1 MWYWFIR
8 EAQKA
13 RRPQPLR
20 LEPLLQAQKSMK
32 RSTIIHIRYANFFVP
47 TCGGLRRHS
56 KFTKAR
62 RFFPPPLLSRAR
74 RTYTKVLCAN
84 KELEPWEEQ
93 QQINLFP
100 QEIDLV
106 FSHIAKKEANA
117 PLLPVILN
125 LASMETIW
133 APSVPVCKDECRC
146 RQNIEAGKLE
156 SQSKWRRDHAKES
169 KGSSYA
175 TVQFLMLPQ
184 SRKRKRNRWDSSS
197 NSNGNAAQIC
207 QTSIHV
213 ESRRS
218 ATAPLMLPS
227 AMPAKISHRRE
238 QQHHYNNLRAR
249 LEEIST
255 LRDNAGRVT
264 ITQTRKERKN
274 KKQTQAQLTWPQ
286 QLTNTRTP
294 NNKRPQ

>member
-32 RSTIIHIRYANFFVP
+32 RSTIIHIRYAKFFVP
-47 TCGGLRRHS
+47 TCGGLMRHS

-62 RFFPPPLLSRAR
+62 RFFSSPLLSWAR
-74 RTYTKVLCAN
+74 RRYTKVLCAN
-84 KELEPWEEQ
+84 EELEPWEEQ
-93 QQINLFP
+93 QEINLFP

-125 LASMETIW
+125 LASMETMW
-133 APSVPVCKDECRC
+133 VPSVPVCRDECRC

-156 SQSKWRRDHAKES
+156 STSKWRRDHAKES
-169 KGSSYA
+169 EGSSYA
-175 TVQFLMLPQ
+175 RVQFLMLPQ

-197 NSNGNAAQIC
+197 SNGNAAQIC

-218 ATAPLMLPS
+218 ATAALMLPS
-227 AMPAKISHRRE
+227 AMPAKLSHRRE
-238 QQHHYNNLRAR
+238 QQHYYNILRAG

-255 LRDNAGRVT
+255 LHDNAGWVA
-264 ITQTRKERKN
+264 ITQTRKEKKN
-274 KKQTQAQLTWPQ
+274 EKETHAELTWPQ
-286 QLTNTRTP
+286 QLINTRTP